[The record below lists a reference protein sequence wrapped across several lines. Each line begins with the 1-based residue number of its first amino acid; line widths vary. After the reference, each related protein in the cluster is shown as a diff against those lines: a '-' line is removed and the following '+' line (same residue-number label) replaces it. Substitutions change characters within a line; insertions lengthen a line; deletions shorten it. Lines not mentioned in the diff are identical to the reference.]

1 MNVTRGGNA
10 VTPQSIVPDP
20 PKKKKKKKK
29 KKKTK
34 TNRKAGELYTPRALF
49 PLEVLGRINRRGK
62 KKGRGGRELNSIGL
76 FRDQRSKR
84 S

>member
-20 PKKKKKKKK
+20 QKKKKKKKK

-62 KKGRGGRELNSIGL
+62 KRAGGRELNSIGL